1 MRPSSAAVPPGTRN
15 VTRAQPGRPYSMHSA
30 NTGTS
35 IRRSSVSW
43 LAAVRTDISRL
54 SSGKLPN
61 ARNGCHDFLSGH
73 GTAGPEP
80 ARVAHLHG
88 FGRPGGRDRRVRD
101 VPGGYVAQARPGGP
115 PSTDL
120 IGATRSDQVQELRN
134 DLGDIASADRR
145 VRLERMVRE
154 DVHDPGLRDRKNPRR
169 GPVRGDGGDD
179 HRRLV
184 G

>member
-1 MRPSSAAVPPGTRN
+1 MRPSSASVAPATRN

-43 LAAVRTDISRL
+43 MGAVRKEISGS

-80 ARVAHLHG
+80 ARVVHLHG
-88 FGRPGGRDRRVRD
+88 FGRHGGRDRRVRD

-120 IGATRSDQVQELRN
+120 IGAEGRRRVQE
-134 DLGDIASADRR
+134 
-145 VRLERMVRE
+145 M
-154 DVHDPGLRDRKNPRR
+154 
-169 GPVRGDGGDD
+169 
-179 HRRLV
+179 
-184 G
+184 